1 MCGRKCQ
8 GISELRQREGR
19 AWGETLVTHQH
30 PEHPQDT
37 IYLPLPGAKPL
48 FGVPTRSPPWPS
60 QGACPLTTGRTRAP
74 PAPLSNITTNSL
86 EAQLLWPIIPTRAPS
101 RECCE

>member
-8 GISELRQREGR
+8 DVSELRQREGQ

-37 IYLPLPGAKPL
+37 IISLCQEPSRFLV
-48 FGVPTRSPPWPS
+48 FPTRSPPWPS

-74 PAPLSNITTNSL
+74 PAPLSDITRNSL
-86 EAQLLWPIIPTRAPS
+86 EAQLLWPIIPTRVPS